1 MHLLPPVPISNR
13 ASLFSC
19 ERSVASI
26 RARSASDEQR
36 TGGAGLRADGREKAT
51 HVEENAFD
59 LMWLFGAFVAIFAF
73 PVIGGII
80 AVLRERE

>member
-1 MHLLPPVPISNR
+1 
-13 ASLFSC
+13 
-19 ERSVASI
+19 
-26 RARSASDEQR
+26 
-36 TGGAGLRADGREKAT
+36 
-51 HVEENAFD
+51 VEENAFD